1 MCAQRAG
8 EDMSW
13 IHVAAA
19 TLNQTVGDW
28 SGNTARIVRAMEE
41 ARGRG
46 VSLLVLPEMCIS
58 GYSLGD
64 RLQRPGTLSRS
75 WRCLE
80 EIARASSG
88 IAVCVG
94 LPLRFDGVIYNV
106 MALVS
111 DGQICGMVAKENL
124 ATGDVEYESRWYQPW
139 ARGRSASYQAPGGRA
154 IPLGNLCFDLG
165 GHALFAMEI
174 CEDGW
179 LGLRPGSR
187 YALGGAE
194 IMANPSASWFTVG
207 KHAVRRRMVEQI
219 SQEDH
224 CAYLYTSLL
233 GCDATRLIFDGSA
246 FIAQDG
252 ELLREARRFVFDA
265 DVEIVDAV
273 IDLNLLRQRRMEVGS
288 WREQVRDV
296 MRGDY
301 GPLPVTVAVAGDFFA
316 GRPAQEPVHHY
327 WEPAPERPADPS
339 LEHFCRRGQIPG
351 PIQRNE
357 LLYVELELALC
368 MGLRDYWRK
377 TGAPGYCLALSGGR
391 DSAMVAY
398 LVRRMYAYDRP
409 DVQHEA
415 LDAYVRERFVCA
427 YMGTRNSSQTTQDAA
442 AAVARDCGAEHL
454 LGDIDGLVTY
464 VTGVGVEMLGRTLRW
479 EDPVDDLAL
488 QNVQAR
494 ARSVLIWLIANV
506 RRCILLTTSNKSES
520 AVGYATMDG
529 DTSGGL
535 APIADVPKSL
545 VQTWLLWAGRRYG
558 YEGVAAVF
566 GAPASAELRPPE
578 EAQTDEDDLMPFV
591 VLDQLMHHFVQL
603 AMDPAEILVTLWPTF
618 RERYKGDPRPF
629 AAHITRFTKMLC
641 QAQWKRERF
650 AISFRVMPFDLDPKG
665 GFRFPPVQ
673 AGFKEELADM
683 EQALA
688 QLLSEGA

>member
-1 MCAQRAG
+1 MAW
-8 EDMSW
+8 M
-13 IHVAAA
+13 HMAAA
-19 TLNQTVGDW
+19 TVNQTVGDW
-28 SGNTARIVRAMEE
+28 TGNTARILSAIEQ

-46 VSLLVLPEMCIS
+46 ASLLVMPEMCIS

-64 RLQRPGTLSRS
+64 RLQRPGTLERS

-80 EIARASSG
+80 EIAAASTE
-88 IAVCVG
+88 IATCVG
-94 LPLRFDGVIYNV
+94 LPVLFDGVIYNV
-106 MALVS
+106 MAVVC
-111 DGQICGMVAKENL
+111 DGKIHGMVAKENL

-139 ARGRSASYQAPGGRA
+139 SRGRTTTYRTADGRQ
-154 IPLGNLCFDLG
+154 IPFGNLAFDLG
-165 GHALFAMEI
+165 GAATMAMEI

-187 YALGGAE
+187 YALAGAE
-194 IMANPSASWFTVG
+194 ILANPSASWFTVG

-233 GCDATRLIFDGSA
+233 GCDATRLVFDGSA
-246 FIAQDG
+246 FITQDG
-252 ELLREARRFVFDA
+252 DMLREAPRFVFDK
-265 DVEIVDAV
+265 DVVVIDAV
-273 IDLNLLRQRRMEVGS
+273 VDVHVLRQRRMEVGS
-288 WREQVRDV
+288 WRDQVRDV

-301 GPLPVTVAVAGDFFA
+301 GPLPTTVRVPGDFFA
-316 GRPAQEPVHHY
+316 ARPAPEPVHAY
-327 WEPAPERPADPS
+327 WEPRPPRPVDAS
-339 LEHFCRRGQIPG
+339 LKHFEEAGFLKEPLQAL
-351 PIQRNE
+351 E
-357 LLYVELELALC
+357 LPHFELELALC
-368 MGLRDYWRK
+368 MGLRDYLRK

-409 DVQHEA
+409 DLQGEA
-415 LDAYVRERFVCA
+415 LDAYVKERFVCA
-427 YMGTRNSSQTTQDAA
+427 YMGTRNSSQTTLDAA
-442 AAVARDCGAEHL
+442 AAVAKDCGAEHL
-454 LGDIDGLVTY
+454 CGDIDDFVQSA
-464 VTGVGVEMLGRTLRW
+464 TGAGVQMLGRPLDW
-479 EDPVDDLAL
+479 SDAVDDLAL

-506 RRCILLTTSNKSES
+506 RRFILLSTSNKSES

-535 APIADVPKSL
+535 SPIADVPKSL

-558 YEGVAAVF
+558 YQGIAEVF

-578 EAQTDEDDLMPFV
+578 SAQTDEDDLMPFV
-591 VLDQLMHHFVQL
+591 VLDQLMYHFVQM
-603 AMDPAEILVTLWPTF
+603 AMDPAQILLTLWPTF
-618 RERYKGDPRPF
+618 KELYQGDPKPF
-629 AAHITRFTKMLC
+629 ADHIARFVKMLC

-673 AGFKEELADM
+673 SGFREELD
-683 EQALA
+683 ELYQALKELQA
-688 QLLSEGA
+688 EA